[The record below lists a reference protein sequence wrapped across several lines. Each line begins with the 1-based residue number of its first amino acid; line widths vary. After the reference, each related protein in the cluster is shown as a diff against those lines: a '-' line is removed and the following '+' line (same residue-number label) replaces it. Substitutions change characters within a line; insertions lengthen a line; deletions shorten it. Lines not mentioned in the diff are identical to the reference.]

1 MRILD
6 VPKTTDLQ
14 QYIGKSLRLVVKFKI
29 FMDFN
34 PYGITIEEGIQT
46 WRYWNEEI
54 CLPLTVMWN
63 PSAPIHKVAANGIP
77 SANGNHSFDLSLPP
91 EMELDAVV
99 VDFPLSCDRMVFSPT
114 FELQL
119 SKLSTAISTKSHTL
133 SLVIC
138 TPKLKL
144 EWLTTKYPTRSKSNS
159 KFKQILQIHK
169 NMNKNQNNAAERE

>member
-1 MRILD
+1 
-6 VPKTTDLQ
+6 
-14 QYIGKSLRLVVKFKI
+14 
-29 FMDFN
+29 
-34 PYGITIEEGIQT
+34 
-46 WRYWNEEI
+46 
-54 CLPLTVMWN
+54 
-63 PSAPIHKVAANGIP
+63 
-77 SANGNHSFDLSLPP
+77 
-91 EMELDAVV
+91 
-99 VDFPLSCDRMVFSPT
+99 MVFSPT